1 MAAEKA
7 EMAAKKAAAASEKTE
22 TSAKKAKKA
31 FELQQK
37 K

>member
-1 MAAEKA
+1 MAAH
-7 EMAAKKAAAASEKTE
+7 KAAAASEKTA